1 MTPKQL
7 DAEHRAFYA
16 NEDGGIHADE
26 AKAADENSPSVK

>member
-16 NEDGGIHADE
+16 NEDGVIHADE
-26 AKAADENSPSVK
+26 GKQRMRIRRV